1 MGGPKSGSKGR
12 GGGGGGRGKGRG
24 KGGKGGGG
32 GAKMQRAKTHLPQ
45 KGSFATAPS
54 AKGVVSTD
62 KKKAAKRRREEPAAV
77 PLGGKKALKVTTV
90 RGGEVSE
97 SVKLW
102 NVFREK
108 ALDPAKRSKTI
119 SGALKALD
127 GKLYEA
133 SLKHD
138 AARVVQSLIQWGDAK
153 QRAKIAAELG
163 PRMLELA
170 KLPYARHVALCLLR
184 HVKDEDRVFFKSFE
198 GGFAKLATHA
208 TGAKV
213 AEAALKS
220 VSKKDAASLR
230 AELFGTEFALFA
242 KETGAGSSLK
252 DVLAANATRKGRVL
266 DGVERALARLCDKAL
281 VHLHLSHDLLF
292 EYVEACEPGDAYRL
306 RAMAG
311 RAADGAAHVVSTRRG
326 ALAIAGLATYADAK
340 TRKKLLKG
348 FKGKVCAA
356 LCHAHAYLA
365 VLRLCD
371 VVDDT
376 VAAHKLLL
384 GDLAGGGGGAPPLLE
399 VCLHPNGSKLLLWLL
414 CGTEN
419 TKHFD
424 PVELELLSKKA
435 DELAVP
441 VPGTEKVVTASKKPD
456 ATRRA
461 ELRAAVLPHLSK
473 LVETY
478 GAALLGSRAGGAV
491 LVETLLATKSDK
503 TAARVARAAL
513 GSAFDATL
521 TEAADPALKPKHF
534 GGDDDDDD
542 DDAAPFA
549 ADDDDDGAMDDEMV
563 DDDDDD
569 DDDDVEKAFADDDDD
584 DDDESVDAEDV
595 AVALDDDDG
604 GDDDV
609 DASGKPLVL
618 EHDVA
623 HRTLITL
630 LQREAAAAGGPF
642 AGAFAGLVAGHL
654 GQWCDSNRGALVL
667 EALLRSPGT
676 ENAKAELRG
685 HKAQLKKL
693 AKATPGCA
701 ALLKAL

>member
-24 KGGKGGGG
+24 KGGKGGG

-62 KKKAAKRRREEPAAV
+62 KKKAVKRRREEPAAV

-242 KETGAGSSLK
+242 KETGAGASLK

-292 EYVEACEPGDAYRL
+292 EYVEACEPGDA
-306 RAMAG
+306 
-311 RAADGAAHVVSTRRG
+311 
-326 ALAIAGLATYADAK
+326 
-340 TRKKLLKG
+340 
-348 FKGKVCAA
+348 
-356 LCHAHAYLA
+356 
-365 VLRLCD
+365 
-371 VVDDT
+371 
-376 VAAHKLLL
+376 
-384 GDLAGGGGGAPPLLE
+384 
-399 VCLHPNGSKLLLWLL
+399 
-414 CGTEN
+414 
-419 TKHFD
+419 
-424 PVELELLSKKA
+424 
-435 DELAVP
+435 
-441 VPGTEKVVTASKKPD
+441 
-456 ATRRA
+456 
-461 ELRAAVLPHLSK
+461 
-473 LVETY
+473 
-478 GAALLGSRAGGAV
+478 
-491 LVETLLATKSDK
+491 
-503 TAARVARAAL
+503 
-513 GSAFDATL
+513 
-521 TEAADPALKPKHF
+521 
-534 GGDDDDDD
+534 
-542 DDAAPFA
+542 
-549 ADDDDDGAMDDEMV
+549 
-563 DDDDDD
+563 
-569 DDDDVEKAFADDDDD
+569 
-584 DDDESVDAEDV
+584 
-595 AVALDDDDG
+595 
-604 GDDDV
+604 
-609 DASGKPLVL
+609 
-618 EHDVA
+618 
-623 HRTLITL
+623 
-630 LQREAAAAGGPF
+630 
-642 AGAFAGLVAGHL
+642 
-654 GQWCDSNRGALVL
+654 
-667 EALLRSPGT
+667 
-676 ENAKAELRG
+676 
-685 HKAQLKKL
+685 
-693 AKATPGCA
+693 
-701 ALLKAL
+701 